1 MRTSFM
7 RTALI
12 TTITGIIVGVTSASA
27 QAPARPV
34 APVAAAPGDQAR
46 RLTIDEAVRLA
57 LDNNLGIQIARF
69 SPQVQD
75 LSVALA
81 RSAWVPNFTTVV
93 QGASTSTPNSGF
105 LSGATTGQN
114 KTTTGRMLSNVG
126 LVQQTPW
133 GGSYSVGWDST
144 RSTTSNVFSSFSPQL
159 QSSLSIDIRQ
169 PLLRNFS
176 IDNLRQQVILS
187 EKDRESSDFQL
198 QQTIATT
205 TRAVRN
211 AYWDLGYANASFM
224 VAQQSLDLANESL
237 RETNARIQIGTT
249 PPIDAVEA
257 QAEVAARQEAVIV
270 AQAQIE
276 TAEDNLRTL
285 VFNPSS
291 PDFWTTRIVPT
302 ELPAFQPSTVDLDG
316 AVRNA
321 LQMRTDLLQARKS
334 LESADI
340 NIKYF
345 RNQTLP
351 DVTATLDYGL
361 TGLGGTPV
369 VRTNSLGI
377 PVAVPAGTARNF
389 ASVLGDLFAN
399 QYPSWTV
406 GLTISYPLGR
416 SQQEANL
423 ARAQLQT
430 TQAETQLKNAELQ
443 VVTQVRNVARQLVTS
458 QKLVDSTRAAR
469 EFAEQRL
476 DAEQKKLAAGTSTNF
491 LVFQAQRDLAQARND
506 ELNAILAYNRAQIDF
521 DTVQVAPV
529 TGANPSTVATVAS
542 GNAGAATT
550 VATNTAA
557 TGTTAVGQTTTA
569 AAAASQ
575 GGAGRT
581 P

>member
-1 MRTSFM
+1 MRTTFIWTMFVVAAS
-7 RTALI
+7 
-12 TTITGIIVGVTSASA
+12 GIISVGSASA
-27 QAPARPV
+27 QAPARQAVPL
-34 APVAAAPGDQAR
+34 AAASGEQVRA
-46 RLTIDEAVRLA
+46 LTIDEAVRLA

-69 SPQVQD
+69 NPQVQD

-81 RSAWVPNFTTVV
+81 RSAWVPSFTTLVE
-93 QGASTSTPNSGF
+93 GTGTTTPNSGF

-126 LVQQTPW
+126 VVQQTPW
-133 GGSYSVGWDST
+133 GGSYSIGWDST
-144 RSTTSNVFSSFSPQL
+144 RATTSNVFSSFSPQL

-176 IDNLRQQVILS
+176 IDNLRLQVIQS
-187 EKDRESSDFQL
+187 EKDRDISDFQL
-198 QQTIATT
+198 QQTVATT
-205 TRAVRN
+205 SRAVRN
-211 AYWDLGYANASFM
+211 AYWDLAYANASLA
-224 VAQQSLDLANESL
+224 VQRQSLDLANESL

-257 QAEVAARQEAVIV
+257 QAEVAARQQTVIV
-270 AQAQIE
+270 AEAQIE
-276 TAEDNLRTL
+276 TAQDNLRAL
-285 VFNPSS
+285 VFNQSS

-302 ELPAFQPSTVDLDG
+302 ELPAFEPTAVDVNG

-351 DVTATLDYGL
+351 DVSAILDYGL

-369 VRTNSLGI
+369 ARTNSLGI
-377 PVAVPAGTARNF
+377 PVAVPIGIPRNF
-389 ASVLGDLFAN
+389 GSVLGDLFGN

-406 GLTISYPLGR
+406 GLSISYPLGR
-416 SQQEANL
+416 SPQEANL
-423 ARAQLQT
+423 ARAQLET
-430 TQAETQLKNAELQ
+430 VQAETQLKNAELQ
-443 VVTQVRNVARQLVTS
+443 VVTQVRNVARQVTTS
-458 QKLVDSTRAAR
+458 ERLVDSTRAAR
-469 EFAEQRL
+469 GLAEQRL

-506 ELNAILAYNRAQIDF
+506 ELNAILAYYRAQTDF
-521 DTVQVAPV
+521 ETVQVAPV
-529 TGANPSTVATVAS
+529 VGANTS
-542 GNAGAATT
+542 
-550 VATNTAA
+550 TAA
-557 TGTTAVGQTTTA
+557 TATSGNVGTGVTAVTNGPATATTAVGQTTAPTA
-569 AAAASQ
+569 AT
-575 GGAGRT
+575 GGGGRT